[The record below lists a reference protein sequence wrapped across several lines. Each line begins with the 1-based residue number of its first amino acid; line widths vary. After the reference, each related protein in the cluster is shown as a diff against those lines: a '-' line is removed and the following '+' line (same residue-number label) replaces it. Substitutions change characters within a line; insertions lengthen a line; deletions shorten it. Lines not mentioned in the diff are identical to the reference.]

1 MKTLSIQKTI
11 YPNVDKPV
19 YWDGCRMP
27 EHKYYAMDSELFNR
41 WSVHIHNQLLKCRM
55 WNNIIERIKVAHMRH
70 TNVVKKGGV
79 AHIDGQESFLKQMK
93 EVIHG

>member
-11 YPNVDKPV
+11 YPDGVV
-19 YWDGCRMP
+19 RTWEGCRMP

-55 WNNIIERIKVAHMRH
+55 WNNIIERIKL
-70 TNVVKKGGV
+70 TNTVKKGGV
-79 AHIDGQESFLKQMK
+79 AYIDGQESALRLANKILESAK
-93 EVIHG
+93 

>member
-11 YPNVDKPV
+11 YPDGVV
-19 YWDGCRMP
+19 RTWEGCRMP

-55 WNNIIERIKVAHMRH
+55 WNNIIERIKL
-70 TNVVKKGGV
+70 TNTVKKGGV
-79 AHIDGQESFLKQMK
+79 GYIDGQESALRLAK
-93 EVIHG
+93 EILG